1 MFVDPRAIRIQRG
14 ELVDDCIACLV
25 SFFTEVLDAIRLA
38 DPEKVRRLMRQLG
51 EPNETHLGYSR
62 GRSRGRGLR
71 GTRGDAIA
79 DAITSSKA
87 AETGLLRDLEDTA
100 FLVPGVGRDLLSDMT
115 TQIIRGPLI
124 EYTQRMC
131 DYYEIPMQ
139 QQYGGFIW
147 NADTLE
153 WEEVQSIAL
162 PRTDDGT
169 LLLVPKWI
177 VRHEPI
183 FDNENYFS
191 GYVAPLLEG
200 QELQANS
207 QLVKLLRD
215 GRRIVT
221 KKDLAAKYGNS
232 KDDVV
237 KQTLQFN
244 RVPLNLYRE
253 KAGTISS
260 PPLLSEDIAATVG
273 TSNTDF
279 MTAYR
284 TITAILPGSDGATV
298 YHRAVRDLLTAIF
311 YPSLTNV
318 KIEREIHEGRKRI
331 DITYDNMATAGF
343 FAWLNRGF
351 HCPYVLVECKNY
363 TRDLANAEL
372 DQMIGRFSD
381 QRGRIGIIACRSFD
395 NKDLFLRRCKDTSA
409 DRNGYIIALDDED
422 LEQLAR
428 EAAALQTEPSRD
440 KRFAFPLLRQRFDML
455 ISAA

>member
-1 MFVDPRAIRIQRG
+1 M
-14 ELVDDCIACLV
+14 
-25 SFFTEVLDAIRLA
+25 
-38 DPEKVRRLMRQLG
+38 
-51 EPNETHLGYSR
+51 
-62 GRSRGRGLR
+62 
-71 GTRGDAIA
+71 
-79 DAITSSKA
+79 
-87 AETGLLRDLEDTA
+87 
-100 FLVPGVGRDLLSDMT
+100 
-115 TQIIRGPLI
+115 
-124 EYTQRMC
+124 
-131 DYYEIPMQ
+131 
-139 QQYGGFIW
+139 
-147 NADTLE
+147 
-153 WEEVQSIAL
+153 EEVQSIAL